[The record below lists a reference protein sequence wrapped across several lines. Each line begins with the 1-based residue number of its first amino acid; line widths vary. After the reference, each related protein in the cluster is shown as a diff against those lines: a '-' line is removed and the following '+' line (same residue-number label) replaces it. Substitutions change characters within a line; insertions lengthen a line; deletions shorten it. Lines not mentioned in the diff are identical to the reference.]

1 VIQPAE
7 FLSFPVGG
15 RELWQVNRLITSN
28 LANHGHVAII
38 DSRELRL
45 KSGQTL
51 PMPTDQLVTKSDLVA
66 RARGMGSSIAQTF
79 VVNPRIER
87 RTRRVTR
94 KRSGTVQAGLE
105 VTIDVSLEIRQAS
118 NPTVL
123 IGTVVSKSVTPA
135 FHLPEE
141 GEDPAAALFAA
152 TASAAEDLN
161 RRLRSLRGI
170 PQGNVRWLKEN
181 LALMV
186 RMDSAQVRSVSAVP
200 NEIERLTQV
209 TFLGDL
215 AYGKLRSREVEK
227 RLELPPGLRVVSPYG
242 QRLQVNDVITEI
254 EGQPAVSPY
263 QLARLLKLQRSHLQV
278 LRQDKLIEITL
289 EQE

>member
-1 VIQPAE
+1 MIQPAE

-38 DSRELRL
+38 DSRELQL

-141 GEDPAAALFAA
+141 DEDPAAALFAA
-152 TASAAEDLN
+152 TASAAADLN
-161 RRLRSLRGI
+161 RRLRS
-170 PQGNVRWLKEN
+170 
-181 LALMV
+181 
-186 RMDSAQVRSVSAVP
+186 
-200 NEIERLTQV
+200 T
-209 TFLGDL
+209 
-215 AYGKLRSREVEK
+215 
-227 RLELPPGLRVVSPYG
+227 
-242 QRLQVNDVITEI
+242 
-254 EGQPAVSPY
+254 
-263 QLARLLKLQRSHLQV
+263 
-278 LRQDKLIEITL
+278 
-289 EQE
+289 